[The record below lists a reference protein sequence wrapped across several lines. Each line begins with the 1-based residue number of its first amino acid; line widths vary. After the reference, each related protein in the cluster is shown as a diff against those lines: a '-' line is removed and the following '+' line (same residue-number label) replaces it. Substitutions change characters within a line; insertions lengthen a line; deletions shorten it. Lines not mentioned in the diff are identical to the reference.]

1 MARAKH
7 VAAALLL
14 VVFACC
20 WWLSSQ
26 GFRVCDERL
35 RHGARTEYIA
45 SVGFAS
51 CRSRRGRGGVVGR
64 LGLEPFEFQHG
75 GNITS
80 WRLLRFVRVTA
91 ACGSELTDRSCMSS
105 RRAWDRIIQTVQ
117 VVWCTHWPAHF
128 GAAIFTERGSSL
140 PYTLLCNQ
148 TTTTPGFLHS
158 AYVRC
163 HVVRLFS
170 LYFAS
175 SFRSLSDSHKS
186 ISAVCVKQRKHQHY
200 LHCSHVCLIYSLR
213 PAF

>member
-1 MARAKH
+1 MHVRIIHAACAARTTNSWWCTSASAAPSSVSARHGRRRSSSRDEDDDAMARAKH

-75 GNITS
+75 GNIITS

-91 ACGSELTDRSCMSS
+91 ACGSELTDRSCH
-105 RRAWDRIIQTVQ
+105 RAARGIVGSFKLCRW
-117 VVWCTHWPAHF
+117 F
-128 GAAIFTERGSSL
+128 GAPTGLPTLAPRFSQNGAVPPLHASLQPDNNNAWGFTL
-140 PYTLLCNQ
+140 
-148 TTTTPGFLHS
+148 
-158 AYVRC
+158 
-163 HVVRLFS
+163 
-170 LYFAS
+170 
-175 SFRSLSDSHKS
+175 
-186 ISAVCVKQRKHQHY
+186 
-200 LHCSHVCLIYSLR
+200 
-213 PAF
+213 